1 MRNMPT
7 VLMLAVVSATAL
19 PAQKPEQVPKRPKLA
34 TSVDTNDVRAYLD
47 LGIKMLEGDPDVAAA
62 AFYWAARLNPA
73 EAEAYYGRRS
83 ALILTNR
90 RVLSTYIDGSRRD
103 RQAMREFRALDS
115 LQLRA
120 LLLNPFLYRRLENR
134 LFNDYIRQLARQG
147 PTSEQ
152 PTDADLLFEINTYLQ
167 HAGAST
173 RAWVAYADGNF
184 DDALREY
191 AYAMKSEREKAP
203 YRLERARIF
212 GMRAQPDSAIAE
224 FNLALEEMRKS
235 DAKSIV
241 YVYDSKAAIEHSIGM
256 LLEARDRPSEAR
268 EAYGRALQEDIA
280 FYPAHLRLGLLA
292 LTGKDTANAISEL
305 DLATQLAGSEPYVRY
320 IYGFTLASAGHQD
333 EALTQIAK
341 AIELDPYYA
350 LPYLAL
356 AQLQEKKGD
365 KAAARTAYHAFLDHA
380 SQQAPQRS
388 DAEQRL
394 LILASGSGGA
404 EARR

>member
-103 RQAMREFRALDS
+103 RQSMREFRALDS

-120 LLLNPFLYRRLENR
+120 LLLNPFLYRRLEHR
-134 LFNDYIRQLARQG
+134 MFTDYIRQLSRDHPA
-147 PTSEQ
+147 SEQ

-167 HAGAST
+167 HAGPST

-184 DDALREY
+184 DDALHDY

-212 GMRAQPDSAIAE
+212 GMRSEADSAIAE
-224 FNLALEEMRKS
+224 FKLALEEMRKG

-241 YVYDSKAAIEHSIGM
+241 YVYDSKAAIEHSVGM
-256 LLEARDRPSEAR
+256 LLEAHDRPSEAR

-292 LTGKDTANAISEL
+292 LTVKDTTNAISEL
-305 DLATQLAGSEPYVRY
+305 DLATQLAGNEPYVRY
-320 IYGFTLASAGHQD
+320 TYGYTLASAGHQD
-333 EALTQIAK
+333 DALKQLTK
-341 AIELDPYYA
+341 TIELDPYYA

-356 AQLQEKKGD
+356 ARLQETKGD
-365 KAAARTAYHAFLDHA
+365 KAAARTAYRAFLDHA
-380 SQQAPQRS
+380 SQHDPQRS
-388 DAEQRL
+388 EAEQRL
-394 LILASGSGGA
+394 VTLTGSSGA
-404 EARR
+404 EQRR